1 MSDNQTNSGA
11 VTAEFKRAMRRLAST
26 VTIISTADVNGNR
39 YGMTAT
45 AVSSVSMD
53 PPSLLICVNQNA
65 SIHAPLLERGAFCIN
80 VLTTEHEELVNA
92 FSGRLSGSERFTVGE
107 WRDDASGIPYLDGA
121 QCNLVCDI
129 DTVMPFG
136 THSIIIGLVTGVRV
150 AEGITP
156 LIYADGKLAASQSLT
171 TGHVRIAANLS
182 SISEFL
188 PQDLKSFRA
197 KNPLI
202 RIHLEEKVSTA
213 VVSAVAENAAD
224 VGLITE
230 GPKTGELKVFP
241 YRRDRLVLVVP
252 SAHPLAARDIVS
264 FTETLAFDYVGL
276 HTGSQINL
284 QVQKVASEL
293 DQPFKCRMQVTSY
306 DALCFMIEAGLG
318 IGMVPEKIA
327 QTYAKA
333 LDVRVVKLDEDWV
346 ERTLAIV
353 VRSYEALPV
362 AAKRLVDHL
371 RRLSA

>member
-1 MSDNQTNSGA
+1 M
-11 VTAEFKRAMRRLAST
+11 
-26 VTIISTADVNGNR
+26 
-39 YGMTAT
+39 
-45 AVSSVSMD
+45 
-53 PPSLLICVNQNA
+53 
-65 SIHAPLLERGAFCIN
+65 
-80 VLTTEHEELVNA
+80 
-92 FSGRLSGSERFTVGE
+92 
-107 WRDDASGIPYLDGA
+107 
-121 QCNLVCDI
+121 
-129 DTVMPFG
+129 
-136 THSIIIGLVTGVRV
+136 
-150 AEGITP
+150 
-156 LIYADGKLAASQSLT
+156 
-171 TGHVRIAANLS
+171 
-182 SISEFL
+182 
-188 PQDLKSFRA
+188 
-197 KNPLI
+197 
-202 RIHLEEKVSTA
+202 STA